1 MQLNC
6 SKRRKMTDEPD
17 SFDDDI
23 GGDVTIIDKLDI
35 LITLI
40 ENGPR
45 DKYKAL
51 TNTLYEAKF
60 QLLHA
65 WNEVQYYMELCEGYE
80 KTIKQVGDKLK

>member
-1 MQLNC
+1 MIE
-6 SKRRKMTDEPD
+6 EPD
-17 SFDDDI
+17 NFGDDDSETN
-23 GGDVTIIDKLDI
+23 DVSIIDKLDI

-45 DKYKAL
+45 DRYKAL

-65 WNEVQYYMELCEGYE
+65 WNEVQYYMDLCEGYE
-80 KTIKQVGDKLK
+80 KTFKQVGDKLK

>member
-1 MQLNC
+1 
-6 SKRRKMTDEPD
+6 MTEDPEDFGDEID
-17 SFDDDI
+17 S
-23 GGDVTIIDKLDI
+23 VTIIDKIDI

-51 TNTLYEAKF
+51 VNVLYDARF

-80 KTIKQVGDKLK
+80 RTIKQVGDKLK

>member
-1 MQLNC
+1 MIE
-6 SKRRKMTDEPD
+6 EPD
-17 SFDDDI
+17 NLGDDDSET
-23 GGDVTIIDKLDI
+23 GDVSIIDKLDI

-45 DKYKAL
+45 DRYKAL

-65 WNEVQYYMELCEGYE
+65 WNEVQYYMDLCEGYE
-80 KTIKQVGDKLK
+80 KTFKQVGDKLK

>member
-1 MQLNC
+1 MIE
-6 SKRRKMTDEPD
+6 EPD
-17 SFDDDI
+17 NLGDDDSET
-23 GGDVTIIDKLDI
+23 GDVSIIDKLDI

-80 KTIKQVGDKLK
+80 NTIKQVGDKLK

>member
-1 MQLNC
+1 MIE
-6 SKRRKMTDEPD
+6 EPD
-17 SFDDDI
+17 NLGDDDSESS
-23 GGDVTIIDKLDI
+23 DVSIIDKLDI

-45 DKYKAL
+45 DRYKAL

-65 WNEVQYYMELCEGYE
+65 WNEVQYYMELYAGYE
-80 KTIKQVGDKLK
+80 KTIKQMGDKLK

>member
-1 MQLNC
+1 
-6 SKRRKMTDEPD
+6 MTDEPD
-17 SFDDDI
+17 NFGDDDKVDI
-23 GGDVTIIDKLDI
+23 DDVNIIDKLDI

-45 DKYKAL
+45 DRYKAL

-80 KTIKQVGDKLK
+80 KTVKQVGDKLK

>member
-1 MQLNC
+1 
-6 SKRRKMTDEPD
+6 MTEDPED
-17 SFDDDI
+17 F
-23 GGDVTIIDKLDI
+23 GDAIDNVTIIDKIDI

-40 ENGPR
+40 ENGPK

-51 TNTLYEAKF
+51 VNVLYDARF

-80 KTIKQVGDKLK
+80 RTIKQVGDRLK

>member
-1 MQLNC
+1 
-6 SKRRKMTDEPD
+6 MTDEPD
-17 SFDDDI
+17 SFGDSIDD
-23 GGDVTIIDKLDI
+23 VSIIDKLDI

-51 TNTLYEAKF
+51 TNTLYEARF

-65 WNEVQYYMELCEGYE
+65 WNEVQYYMELCESYE
-80 KTIKQVGDKLK
+80 NTIKQVGDKLK

>member
-1 MQLNC
+1 
-6 SKRRKMTDEPD
+6 MTDNPND
-17 SFDDDI
+17 DDFDDEKIDI
-23 GGDVTIIDKLDI
+23 DEITIIDKIDI

-40 ENGPR
+40 ENGPK

-51 TNTLYEAKF
+51 TNVLYDAKF

-80 KTIKQVGDKLK
+80 KTIKEIGDSLK